1 MPAWY
6 SFYGIKSEGQEDKQE
21 VLSSVEDTH
30 QVPEAAVNSARQI
43 IGEVEENVSPAE
55 NSVEKVVK
63 KPEERTVE
71 KSEERPVE
79 KFVDK
84 KQADKRQKVASKRE
98 AVAVPPV
105 SSTDIKL
112 ASDVVNT
119 PLKLEGTIC
128 DLVLSERKQDSKI
141 TAALPVHTVETVK
154 REFDWKSDTLET
166 KRGIDL
172 LRIKMVGGFVVALMN
187 YRFMPLKENGGLVR
201 IFLWDYNSEDS
212 KLLFTYLDDFDF
224 EARTINVAPFIG
236 YFFKDN
242 QVVGVKLGYKHTDGH
257 LGNVSF
263 KIDDDVNF
271 TLKELKLKEELYN
284 CTFFHSSYIGLDPGK
299 RFGLFNE
306 TNLRLGFG
314 HSEFTRGSGES
325 LKNTKTN
332 IFEAQLGI
340 NPGVAVFIMQNVSV
354 ECSVG
359 VIGLKY
365 RKESQVNNLGEKG
378 SRTNG
383 GANFKINLF
392 DINLGLTISM

>member
-1 MPAWY
+1 V
-6 SFYGIKSEGQEDKQE
+6 G
-21 VLSSVEDTH
+21 
-30 QVPEAAVNSARQI
+30 
-43 IGEVEENVSPAE
+43 
-55 NSVEKVVK
+55 
-63 KPEERTVE
+63 
-71 KSEERPVE
+71 

-128 DLVLSERKQDSKI
+128 DLVLSERQQDSKI
-141 TAALPVHTVETVK
+141 TAALPVHAVETVK

-172 LRIKMVGGFVVALMN
+172 LRIKRVGRFDRGIVN
-187 YRFMPLKENGGLVR
+187 YRFMPKGKWMFGTD
-201 IFLWDYNSEDS
+201 FSFWDYNSEDS
-212 KLLFTYLDDFDF
+212 KLLFTYLDNFDF

>member
-1 MPAWY
+1 MRYKKKYIIIPVLLLTACLGLIF
-6 SFYGIKSEGQEDKQE
+6 FYGIEDEGHETVVQDSISVKDIRQTSESTADSIQHLIPEVKRVEEKAQRTLLNKPQTAIVVQETPLEEE
-21 VLSSVEDTH
+21 VLSSDT
-30 QVPEAAVNSARQI
+30 VIA
-43 IGEVEENVSPAE
+43 
-55 NSVEKVVK
+55 
-63 KPEERTVE
+63 
-71 KSEERPVE
+71 
-79 KFVDK
+79 
-84 KQADKRQKVASKRE
+84 
-98 AVAVPPV
+98 
-105 SSTDIKL
+105 
-112 ASDVVNT
+112 
-119 PLKLEGTIC
+119 PLKLGGTIC
-128 DLVLSERKQDSKI
+128 SLVEKESRNIKL
-141 TAALPVHTVETVK
+141 LPDHVVVNNDK
-154 REFDWKSDTLET
+154 EFDWKADTLET

-172 LRIKMVGGFVVALMN
+172 LRIKRVGRFDRGIVN
-187 YRFMPLKENGGLVR
+187 YRFMPKGRWMFGTD
-201 IFLWDYNSEDS
+201 FSFWDYNSEDS

-224 EARTINVAPFIG
+224 DARTITVSPFIG

-242 QVVGVKLGYKHTDGH
+242 QAVGMKFGYKHTDGH

-271 TLKELKLKEELYN
+271 TLKELKLNEDMYN
-284 CTFFHSSYIGLDPGK
+284 FTFFHSSYIGLDAGK

-314 HSEFTRGSGES
+314 HSEFSRGSGES

-332 IFEAQLGI
+332 IFEAQIGI

-365 RKESQVNNLGEKG
+365 RKESQVNNLGERG
-378 SRTNG
+378 ARTNG

>member
-1 MPAWY
+1 MRRL
-6 SFYGIKSEGQEDKQE
+6 GILLWNKSEGQEDKQE
-21 VLSSVEDTH
+21 VLSSVEDTY
-30 QVPEAAVNSARQI
+30 QVPEAAVDSARQI

-63 KPEERTVE
+63 KPEER
-71 KSEERPVE
+71 PVG

-172 LRIKMVGGFVVALMN
+172 LRIKRVGRFDRGIVN
-187 YRFMPLKENGGLVR
+187 YRFMPKGKW
-201 IFLWDYNSEDS
+201 IFGTDFSFWDYNSEDS

-236 YFFKDN
+236 YF
-242 QVVGVKLGYKHTDGH
+242 
-257 LGNVSF
+257 S
-263 KIDDDVNF
+263 KI
-271 TLKELKLKEELYN
+271 
-284 CTFFHSSYIGLDPGK
+284 I
-299 RFGLFNE
+299 R
-306 TNLRLGFG
+306 
-314 HSEFTRGSGES
+314 
-325 LKNTKTN
+325 
-332 IFEAQLGI
+332 
-340 NPGVAVFIMQNVSV
+340 
-354 ECSVG
+354 
-359 VIGLKY
+359 
-365 RKESQVNNLGEKG
+365 
-378 SRTNG
+378 
-383 GANFKINLF
+383 
-392 DINLGLTISM
+392 